1 MKKVLLYLLVAGFI
15 VACSSNEGEKPKQNK
30 TDFKQKM
37 ADKFGISLFELE
49 NGIGPVK
56 EKLNL
61 GAIDDAKVEAGEKTF
76 TAKCVQCHKL
86 DEKFTGPALRDVT
99 KRRSPEYIL
108 NMIMNPQEMTKKHP
122 EARKLK
128 GLFAA
133 QMTYQNVTLD
143 DAKNI
148 LDYLRKSAN

>member
-1 MKKVLLYLLVAGFI
+1 
-15 VACSSNEGEKPKQNK
+15 
-30 TDFKQKM
+30 
-37 ADKFGISLFELE
+37 
-49 NGIGPVK
+49 
-56 EKLNL
+56 
-61 GAIDDAKVEAGEKTF
+61 
-76 TAKCVQCHKL
+76 L

-108 NMIMNPQEMTKKHP
+108 NMIMNPQEITKKHP